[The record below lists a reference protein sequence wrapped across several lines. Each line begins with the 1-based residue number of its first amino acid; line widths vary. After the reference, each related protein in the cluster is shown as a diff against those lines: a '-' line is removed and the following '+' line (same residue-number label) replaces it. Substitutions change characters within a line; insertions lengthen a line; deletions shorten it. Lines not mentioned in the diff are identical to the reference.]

1 MNRCPYEV
9 LGVERGADEST
20 VRRRYLELVRSFPP
34 EREPVRFAEI
44 RRAYD
49 RLRDP
54 VARLQQQL
62 FEDGS
67 GESIDVIVAELR
79 DGVRRRPIPT
89 ELLLSLGELR

>member
-34 EREPVRFAEI
+34 
-44 RRAYD
+44 
-49 RLRDP
+49 
-54 VARLQQQL
+54 QQL